1 MRKEISPYLAQ
12 ILKDVDDF
20 RLIIVLED
28 DLSGGDSVKG
38 LDILKFL
45 PNINHLNI
53 LSHQATPLSDIGV
66 LKYLNELRTF
76 ELSGYLRKSM
86 DFSPLRKF
94 NKLSGL
100 HINDLILP
108 SEYYDIINDNSIEN
122 LSLRKIS
129 LVHLD
134 GKNSVKT

>member
-1 MRKEISPYLAQ
+1 MLDLAQ

-28 DLSGGDSVKG
+28 DLSDGDSIKG

-53 LSHQATPLSDIGV
+53 LAHQATPLCDIGA
-66 LKYLNELRTF
+66 LKYVNELRTF

-94 NKLSGL
+94 NKLPGL

-108 SEYYDIINDNSIEN
+108 SEYYDVINDNFIVEKDFFSPF
-122 LSLRKIS
+122 RRQK
-129 LVHLD
+129 
-134 GKNSVKT
+134 